1 MVTYAVYQGDSL
13 RISLGIFFV
22 HTFCPSIFMQTSFS
36 AAIAQLCDEKGI
48 PRDIVVD
55 TIKAALRAA
64 YRKDY
69 GTRDMNVDVDLNDQ
83 TGGAT
88 VFQIFTVVKKVAAAD
103 LEMSLKDA
111 KKYKPDVKVGDELRV
126 DVTPQG
132 YGRIAAQSAKQ
143 VIIQRIQ
150 EAERDVMYETFKD
163 RENELINA
171 LVHRVDGD
179 FVYVNLDDKITT
191 ILPREDQ
198 IPGERYFAGQRI
210 KLYLDRVIKTTKGP
224 QVVISRRHPEL
235 VRKLME
241 LEIPEVKAGLVQ
253 VKGIAREAGV
263 RCKVAVASSD
273 PKIDPIGSCV
283 GQKGV
288 RVMSVMDELHNERID
303 IIQHSGDA
311 EQYIRAALSPA
322 KIAHIDLDLQQK
334 RAGVFVSTDQ
344 RPLAIGKHGQ
354 NVRLASILTGWELDI
369 KDVTELD
376 PAKIAEKKVVEKVAD
391 LGLPGVVVEK
401 LLAANLSQVE
411 QLKGLSE
418 RDLMGLDGIS
428 EEGAK
433 MIVEAVRGVK

>member
-1 MVTYAVYQGDSL
+1 
-13 RISLGIFFV
+13 
-22 HTFCPSIFMQTSFS
+22 MQTSFS

-83 TGGAT
+83 TGNAT

-103 LEMSLKDA
+103 LEMSVKDA
-111 KKYKPDVKVGDELRV
+111 KKYKPDVKVGDEVRV

-150 EAERDVMYETFKD
+150 EAERDVMYEMFKD

-253 VKGIAREAGV
+253 IKGIAREAGV

-322 KIAHIDLDLQQK
+322 KIAHIDLDPGQK

-433 MIVEAVRGVK
+433 MIVEAVRAVK